1 MSRKDDFIAGMQSR
15 LAKWEAELNSLEA
28 KLEGA
33 EARVKDRYLHAVQA
47 LRDKHRAIESK
58 LDQIRRE
65 DAWEELKDEV
75 ERIWVA
81 FKAGVDAIRDFSDH
95 S

>member
-15 LAKWEAELNSLEA
+15 LAQWGAELSRLEA

-33 EARVKDRYLHAVQA
+33 EARVKDRYLHAVQS

-58 LDQIRRE
+58 LDKIGRE
-65 DAWEELKDEV
+65 DSWEELRDEV
-75 ERIWVA
+75 ERIQVA
-81 FKAGVDAIRDFSDH
+81 FKAGMEAIRDFSDH